1 MNNKLNLSLYNC
13 INNEKYINDIN
24 IIENEVK
31 NYNIMNNLDIR
42 FSPEE
47 KGINYFIEKIKNFVK
62 YIKINVHLKNVQ

>member
-1 MNNKLNLSLYNC
+1 
-13 INNEKYINDIN
+13 
-24 IIENEVK
+24 
-31 NYNIMNNLDIR
+31 MNNLEIR